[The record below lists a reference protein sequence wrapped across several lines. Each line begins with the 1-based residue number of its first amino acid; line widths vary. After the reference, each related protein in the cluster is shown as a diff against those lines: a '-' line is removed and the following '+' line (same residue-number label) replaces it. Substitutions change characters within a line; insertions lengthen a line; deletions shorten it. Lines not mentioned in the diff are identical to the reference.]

1 MSMFSR
7 LLLPVAVAAAMI
19 ISPAAIAPAV
29 LAPAMA
35 QGTEC
40 LSDAEVQAAIE
51 AGEIQSWPKIKRLAK
66 ISGYEEVSDVQV
78 CLQDG
83 VPYYYVNVVSP
94 YGDAKKIVVNA
105 IDGSL

>member
-1 MSMFSR
+1 MFSR
-7 LLLPVAVAAAMI
+7 HLLPVAVAAAMI
-19 ISPAAIAPAV
+19 FSPAAIAPAV
-29 LAPAMA
+29 VAPALA
-35 QGTEC
+35 QGTQC
-40 LSDAEVQAAIE
+40 LSDADVQSAIA

-83 VPYYYVNVVSP
+83 TPYYYVNVVSP
-94 YGDAKKIVVNA
+94 SGEARKIVVNA